1 MLGNLFATAGRLP
14 GAAIGPAE
22 WRSCPTPTSPH
33 CSTSLLDEARAG
45 LAEGGIPIGAALF
58 AADGTLLG
66 RGHNRR
72 VQDGDPSM
80 HAETAAFRAAGRQR
94 DYRKTVMV
102 TTLSP
107 CWYCSGLVR
116 QFGIGAVVIGEARTF
131 TGGHDWLAEHGVE
144 VTLLDDDALRGADG
158 GLHRG
163 PAGAVARGHR
173 RGALMRPSERD
184 PDRRPRRLAGRPDGR
199 RRAGRRGPAAGGLP
213 AGHRPRRR
221 RRAAGGVRAAA
232 RRFFALPDEVKQ
244 RYAVRIG
251 GRGWLAPGVEANG
264 LVEGTETP
272 PDLKESF
279 AVGPDTPTGDP
290 AVDAVWFPPNVW
302 PAEVPELRAVVTRY
316 TSAMRR
322 VADDLLELCA
332 TALGLPVATL
342 TSLATNPTWTF
353 NINRYPPL
361 TEVGQPADGQFRIGP
376 HTDFGT
382 VTVLD
387 REPGAGGLQV
397 FVTAADDPDGP
408 GVWQDAPY
416 DPDALT
422 VNIGDLL
429 AHWTGLRWSSGR
441 HRVLPPQAAL
451 RTRN

>member
-1 MLGNLFATAGRLP
+1 MPDTDLAP
-14 GAAIGPAE
+14 
-22 WRSCPTPTSPH
+22 
-33 CSTSLLDEARAG
+33 LLDVALAEAHAG

-116 QFGIGAVVIGEARTF
+116 QFGIGAVVIGESRTF

-144 VTLLDDDALRGADG
+144 VTLLDDDAVRRADG
-158 GLHRG
+158 RLHRR

-173 RGALMRPSERD
+173 RGALMRRPNAIPTVDLDTWRTD
-184 PDRRPRRLAGRPDGR
+184 PAAVAAQVDTALQ
-199 RRAGRRGPAAGGLP
+199 RAGFLLVT
-213 AGHRPRRR
+213 GHGVDADL
-221 RRAAGGVRAAA
+221 RAGVRAAA

-279 AVGPDTPTGDP
+279 AAGPDTPTGDA

-316 TSAMRR
+316 TAR
-322 VADDLLELCA
+322 
-332 TALGLPVATL
+332 
-342 TSLATNPTWTF
+342 
-353 NINRYPPL
+353 
-361 TEVGQPADGQFRIGP
+361 
-376 HTDFGT
+376 
-382 VTVLD
+382 
-387 REPGAGGLQV
+387 
-397 FVTAADDPDGP
+397 
-408 GVWQDAPY
+408 DAPRRRR
-416 DPDALT
+416 PARA
-422 VNIGDLL
+422 VRGC
-429 AHWTGLRWSSGR
+429 AGPAGR
-441 HRVLPPQAAL
+441 PR
-451 RTRN
+451 